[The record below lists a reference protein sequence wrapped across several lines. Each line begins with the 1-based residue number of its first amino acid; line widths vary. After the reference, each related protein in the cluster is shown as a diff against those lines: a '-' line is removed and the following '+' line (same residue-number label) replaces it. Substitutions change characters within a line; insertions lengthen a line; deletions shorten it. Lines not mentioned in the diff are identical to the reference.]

1 MNDDPDFEVA
11 SSSTSSK
18 TSNSS
23 TPFLLRSACHHLGP
37 CNEGHGLQFHSRIS
51 PSPARSFHRRRR
63 RKTKDSS
70 MIDESEHDE
79 NISNLRTGE
88 KYFFK
93 SKHSDFKWH
102 LESNL
107 ISPKFLQDLE
117 CMMLQIHRLA

>member
-11 SSSTSSK
+11 STSTSSK

-37 CNEGHGLQFHSRIS
+37 CSEGHGLQFQSRIS

-79 NISNLRTGE
+79 NISNLRTAGE
-88 KYFFK
+88 KYFFFK
-93 SKHSDFKWH
+93 S
-102 LESNL
+102 N
-107 ISPKFLQDLE
+107 
-117 CMMLQIHRLA
+117 